1 MSSKVRK
8 YIGMVREYCIA
19 ITSAVNI
26 SFIAISATIN
36 TLYCNIY
43 SQQYIDCNICDHQYI
58 VLQYLESTIYLLQYL
73 EPTILMYFCATL
85 ATGTQLTKPRNPQTN
100 SVCDRM
106 HQAIGNTLRVLT
118 TIELPQGAA
127 EVEQLVDTAIADA
140 VYAARCSYHSALKST
155 PGSVAFGQ
163 DMILNIPIIT
173 DLQQLQKRRQ
183 ELVNKRLIEAN
194 AKRFAYDYA
203 VWERVLRLVYHTD
216 KLDPSAVGPYTITQ
230 VHAIGTL
237 TIEVSSGVVE
247 RSIIRH
253 VKSYRR

>member
-1 MSSKVRK
+1 
-8 YIGMVREYCIA
+8 
-19 ITSAVNI
+19 
-26 SFIAISATIN
+26 
-36 TLYCNIY
+36 
-43 SQQYIDCNICDHQYI
+43 
-58 VLQYLESTIYLLQYL
+58 
-73 EPTILMYFCATL
+73 
-85 ATGTQLTKPRNPQTN
+85 
-100 SVCDRM
+100 M

-237 TIEVSSGVVE
+237 TIEFLLASLSEASYDTSSHIVAERGFSLFTRFPYFSCFSSTRFFLFQGDVALSSRPDHRYLERQSVVSQDRTGLSH
-247 RSIIRH
+247 RH
-253 VKSYRR
+253 RHRHQSHDSCDPRPPDVRV